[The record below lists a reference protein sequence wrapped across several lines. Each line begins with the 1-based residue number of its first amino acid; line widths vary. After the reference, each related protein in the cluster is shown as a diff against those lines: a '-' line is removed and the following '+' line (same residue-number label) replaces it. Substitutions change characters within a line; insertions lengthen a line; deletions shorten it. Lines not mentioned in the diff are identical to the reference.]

1 MFADE
6 LLGPVFLDVA
16 RADLA
21 VRLPVMCDS
30 PRDPHVGVHDHLA
43 RDTWFV
49 RVTATYRAERR

>member
-43 RDTWFV
+43 RDT
-49 RVTATYRAERR
+49 